1 VDEVDESE
9 IGERGHAVLTLDPG
23 RDDNSRTLTGCSIV
37 RTSDSESEDT
47 VVPEALGLLVLWV
60 LPIVVAITAIG
71 VGVLAYEARHVRIV
85 RESLDVHRL
94 PEALDGFR
102 IVFMSDVHAG
112 PYFGHQR
119 MRLLVRLVDELD
131 PDALILGGDYVGGR
145 RDGASIFYP
154 HAPDLRARYAKV
166 AVLGNHDVWEGA
178 DEARTGL
185 RDAGFEL
192 LENRNVRIDI
202 GGAVVAIGGVDD
214 LYTGEPS
221 VASAAKG
228 IAPDDYAILVSH
240 NPDVFRSM
248 LDDTEPLWD
257 LALGGHTHGGQFTL
271 ATQRIDDPPQHHR
284 FRSGWFAENGIP
296 TLISNG
302 VGTVMLPLRFQTP
315 PEVHV
320 LTLRAQP

>member
-1 VDEVDESE
+1 MVVSE
-9 IGERGHAVLTLDPG
+9 TLD
-23 RDDNSRTLTGCSIV
+23 V
-37 RTSDSESEDT
+37 
-47 VVPEALGLLVLWV
+47 LVLWV
-60 LPIVVAITAIG
+60 LPIIAAITVIG
-71 VGVLAYEARHVRIV
+71 VGVLAYEARHVRVV
-85 RESLDVHRL
+85 RENLDVHRL
-94 PEALDGFR
+94 PRALDGFR

-119 MRLLVRLVDELD
+119 MRMLVHLVDELAA
-131 PDALILGGDYVGGR
+131 DALILGGDYVGGR
-145 RDGASIFYP
+145 RDGAAIFYA
-154 HAPDLRARYAKV
+154 HAPDFQARVVKA

-185 RDAGFEL
+185 REAGFEL
-192 LENRNVRIDI
+192 VENRNVRIHIDD
-202 GGAVVAIGGVDD
+202 AVLAIAGVDD

-221 VASAAKG
+221 VSSAARG

-240 NPDVFRSM
+240 NPDVVRSM
-248 LDDTEPLWD
+248 LEGTEPLWD

-271 ATQRIDDPPQHHR
+271 ATQRADEPPQHHR
-284 FRSGWFAENGIP
+284 FRSGWFSENGIP

>member
-1 VDEVDESE
+1 
-9 IGERGHAVLTLDPG
+9 
-23 RDDNSRTLTGCSIV
+23 
-37 RTSDSESEDT
+37 
-47 VVPEALGLLVLWV
+47 VPEALDIALLWV
-60 LPIVVAITAIG
+60 LPIVVAITVIG
-71 VGVLAYEARHVRIV
+71 VGVLAYEARHVRVV
-85 RESLDVHRL
+85 RENLDVHRL
-94 PEALDGFR
+94 PEGLDGLK

-119 MRLLVRLVDELD
+119 MRMLVRLVDELA

-154 HAPDLRARYAKV
+154 HAPDFQAHYVKV

-178 DEARTGL
+178 DEARAGL
-185 RDAGFEL
+185 VAAGFEL
-192 LENRNVRIDI
+192 LENRNVRIPI
-202 GGAVVAIGGVDD
+202 EGAVLAIAGVED

-221 VASAAKG
+221 VSAASEG
-228 IAPDDYAILVSH
+228 ILPDDYAILVSH

-248 LDDTEPLWD
+248 LEDTEPLWD

-271 ATQRIDDPPQHHR
+271 ATQRLDDPPQHHR
-284 FRSGWFAENGIP
+284 FRSGWFSENGMP